1 MRVYTDGASSNN
13 QRADL
18 REGGWAYVIATQP
31 PVVGY
36 GYQDGATNNQMELLA
51 LRMALDAI
59 ATSGYRGELI
69 VATDSQYVIG
79 ALSGN
84 KIKANADLIHAI
96 LDRAKGAG
104 LAMKFEFVRG
114 HSGNAFNELC
124 DHFARLAIQQKPA
137 SPMRQVLENT
147 P

>member
-18 REGGWAYVIATQP
+18 REGGWAYVIATRP

-36 GYQDGATNNQMELLA
+36 GYQSGATNNQMELLA
-51 LRMALDAI
+51 LRMALEAI
-59 ATSGYRGELI
+59 AASGYHGDLT

-96 LDRAKGAG
+96 KRQAQGAG
-104 LAMKFEFVRG
+104 LKLRFEFVRG
-114 HSGNAFNELC
+114 HSGDHFNELC
-124 DHFARLAIQQKPA
+124 DHYARQAILHKLRE
-137 SPMRQVLENT
+137 PMREVLEET
-147 P
+147 V